1 MRVSLSHGGPNLYKG
16 NEAPDRLLVGTMDG
30 IANMTQSSGKWGDAG
45 RHLAGKHVSAI
56 LDLGAQGVLF
66 AGTHGDGLY
75 RSRDAGRSWLDV
87 SNGLKSGNIYSLNA
101 VSVGGQFR
109 VYAGTEPAHL
119 HISSDLG
126 DTWEELPALRD
137 VPSVPNWTFP
147 GPPHEAHVKNLAFD
161 PRSPDT
167 IYAAIEVGGLLRS
180 TDGGRSWQELSG
192 FYEDVHRIALRPSA
206 PDQITLSTGN
216 GIWQSLDN
224 GNSWKQLTD
233 RSTRIAYP
241 DALVIHPENNDLIF
255 TAGAI
260 SNPGSWRETHTADAR
275 VGRSRDGAR
284 TWEFPGKGLPE
295 HIQGNIEAMS
305 MAVWPGAYALFAG
318 TTDGDV
324 FSSAD
329 EGESWTTI
337 VSSLPPVSKG
347 GHYRNL
353 RTPDAR
359 EPVAAH

>member
-16 NEAPDRLLVGTMDG
+16 SEAPDRLLVGTLDG
-30 IANMTQSSGKWGDAG
+30 VTSMTQSAGKWGDAG
-45 RHLAGKHVSAI
+45 RYLSGKHVSAI
-56 LDLGAQGVLF
+56 LDLTAQGVLF

-75 RSRDAGRSWLDV
+75 RSRDAGRTWLRVD
-87 SNGLKSGNIYSLNA
+87 SGLRSDNVYSLDA
-101 VSVGGQFR
+101 VDAGGQLR
-109 VYAGTEPAHL
+109 VYCGTEPAHL
-119 HISSDLG
+119 HVSSDLG
-126 DTWEELPALRD
+126 DTWEELPALRS

-180 TDGGRSWQELSG
+180 KDAGRTWEELSG
-192 FYEDVHRIALRPSA
+192 FYEDVHRIALRPSQ
-206 PDQITLSTGN
+206 PDCITLATGN
-216 GIWQSLDN
+216 GIWQSLD
-224 GNSWKQLTD
+224 GGGTWKQLTD

-241 DALVIHPENNDLIF
+241 DALVYHPEKPDLVF

-260 SNPGSWRETHTADAR
+260 TNPGSWRDTHTADAR

-284 TWEFPGKGLPE
+284 TWEFPSRGLPD
-295 HIQGNIEAMS
+295 HIRGNIEAMS
-305 MAVWPGAYALFAG
+305 MAVWPGGYGLFAG

-324 FSSAD
+324 FSSVD
-329 EGESWTTI
+329 EGESWATI
-337 VSSLPPVSKG
+337 ASALPPVSKG
-347 GHYRNL
+347 GHFRNL

-359 EPVAAH
+359 EPVGAH